1 MNNERLKIDVWLFAR
16 CLMGCRFLLYTKH
29 NRKIFLLSRGD
40 RSSAVGWPKA
50 LKKIALMCLE
60 DVAPFLEKNRYRT
73 PKSGAKGH
81 GNGKK
86 RRQTTESDFD
96 VSFIE
101 PFVDS
106 KQNSKFMLSM
116 NANFSPPTP

>member
-1 MNNERLKIDVWLFAR
+1 MLDGMSVSALHQARPKDIFVVKRGSIVCGRLNEGVE
-16 CLMGCRFLLYTKH
+16 
-29 NRKIFLLSRGD
+29 
-40 RSSAVGWPKA
+40 
-50 LKKIALMCLE
+50 KIALMCLE

-86 RRQTTESDFD
+86 RRQTTESAFD